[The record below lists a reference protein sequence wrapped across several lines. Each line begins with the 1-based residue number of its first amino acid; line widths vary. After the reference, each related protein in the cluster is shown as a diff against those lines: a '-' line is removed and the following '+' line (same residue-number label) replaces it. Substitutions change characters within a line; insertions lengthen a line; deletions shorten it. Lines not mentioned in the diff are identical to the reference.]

1 MGNSQS
7 IQFIQKI
14 NFEDVQTVYRNP
26 EVYVLIN
33 TMSENEQ
40 GCLIPNTI
48 SITQEETL
56 INNFV
61 KHNKSARIVIY
72 GKNSNDDK
80 LYKKYKQL
88 MTLGFTNVHA
98 YIGGMFEWLLLQD
111 IYGFDE
117 FPTTVRQLDFLKYKP
132 GQKLN
137 VGLIRDV

>member
-98 YIGGMFEWLLLQD
+98 YIGGMFEWLL
-111 IYGFDE
+111 
-117 FPTTVRQLDFLKYKP
+117 
-132 GQKLN
+132 
-137 VGLIRDV
+137 